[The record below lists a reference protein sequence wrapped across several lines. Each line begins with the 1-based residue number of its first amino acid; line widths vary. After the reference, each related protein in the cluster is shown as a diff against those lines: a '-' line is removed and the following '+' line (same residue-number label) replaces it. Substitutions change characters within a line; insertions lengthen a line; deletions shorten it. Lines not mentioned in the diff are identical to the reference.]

1 MLAVRLKILKAKFKL
16 KSYNNEI
23 DDRDVF
29 KMLPEE
35 QIAMDMY
42 ANFVIWFR
50 GM

>member
-1 MLAVRLKILKAKFKL
+1 MLAVCLKILKAKFKL

-29 KMLPEE
+29 KMLSEE

-42 ANFVIWFR
+42 ANFVI
-50 GM
+50 